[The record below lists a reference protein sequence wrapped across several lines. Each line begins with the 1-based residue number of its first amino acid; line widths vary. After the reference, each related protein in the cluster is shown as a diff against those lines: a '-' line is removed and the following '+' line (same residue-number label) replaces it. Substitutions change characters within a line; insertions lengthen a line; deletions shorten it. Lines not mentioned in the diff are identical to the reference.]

1 MVSENEE
8 KDENTEVCGRDRKKV
23 IKCEDTEEDTQGKEG
38 SMAAREEEGSIAEE
52 REENMAERGE
62 GNTEEK
68 NTGVERERN
77 TE

>member
-23 IKCEDTEEDTQGKEG
+23 IKCEDTDEDTQGKEG